1 MVPPPPTSTRRPT
14 RLRTRDSSD
23 LAPQEGG
30 DGSPGWIRQVE
41 VVTSTDARE
50 AIAAGQHPLAQVM
63 AAAAALA
70 PGQAH
75 RLITPFVPAPLLD
88 KARAQGLQVWT
99 EEVAPGEFH
108 SLLARLPG

>member
-1 MVPPPPTSTRRPT
+1 MNGRPHVNG
-14 RLRTRDSSD
+14 
-23 LAPQEGG
+23 QQG
-30 DGSPGWIRQVE
+30 DDRNPDWLHQVE
-41 VVTSTDARE
+41 IVTSTDARE
-50 AIAAGQHPLAQVM
+50 AIAAGQHPLAEVM
-63 AAAAALA
+63 AAAAALL